1 MPVQTLS
8 TTSFPLLSGRFF
20 SRPAVKR
27 FLPFPES
34 VVLAL
39 FGKDAEA
46 NDLQKAGVAQRGSS
60 IVIPEVLRKIAL
72 WMALGPLVLAAF

>member
-1 MPVQTLS
+1 
-8 TTSFPLLSGRFF
+8 
-20 SRPAVKR
+20 
-27 FLPFPES
+27 LPFPES